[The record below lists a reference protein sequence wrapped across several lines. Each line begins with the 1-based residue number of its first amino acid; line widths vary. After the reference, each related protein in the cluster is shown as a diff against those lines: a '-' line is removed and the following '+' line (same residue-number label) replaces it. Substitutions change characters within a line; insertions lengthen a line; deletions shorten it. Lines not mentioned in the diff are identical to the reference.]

1 MSQTPGF
8 SVLMILAVS
17 TLFACTSAPPAESP
31 SGAAKASK
39 PRPITADFGPE
50 MDAEGRPLPPVAP
63 KRRTTQ
69 TVAGETLVDD
79 YGWLRERD
87 NPAVISY
94 LEAEN
99 RYTER
104 MMAHTEALQKEL
116 YEEMVARI
124 QETDL
129 SVPQRV
135 GEYYYYSRTEEGKQ
149 YDIWCRRRGSMEA
162 PEEVI
167 LDENVLAE
175 GLDYFRLGNL
185 EVSPNGKLVAYL
197 VDTDGSE
204 RMRLRVKDLTT
215 GEVLPDEAENAGW
228 ALAWGGDDQT
238 LFYVTLD
245 DTNRPYRLW
254 RHVLGR
260 SEDEMLFEEAD
271 GAYFVNVAES
281 RSRKYVWLRV
291 GSSTTSE
298 ASYLESASPRG
309 DFRVILPRRQGIE
322 YNVVHQGDH
331 FYMRTNDGAKN
342 FRLLRSP
349 ASDLSP
355 ESWEEVLPGRDDVTL
370 SAVDAFAKYLVLTER
385 EDGLARIR
393 VRDQSSGETHSVS
406 FPEPVYTVRA
416 TDNPEYDTQVLRL
429 TYTSLVTPM
438 SVFDYDMADRTREL
452 RKQMEVRGGYDPSLY
467 VSERI
472 HAVAADGTEVPV
484 SLVYRRDLDRSRPQ
498 RTLLHG
504 YGSYGVSMEPFFRST
519 NLSLLDRG
527 FIYAMAHIRGGGE
540 MGETW
545 HDHGKLLEKR
555 NTFTDFVAVAQHL
568 VDEGLTTPE
577 QLAIQGGSAGGLL
590 MGAVV
595 NMRPDLFGAVIA
607 QVPFVDVMN
616 TMLDPSLPL
625 TITEYE
631 EWGNPNEAESFAYMR
646 SYSPY
651 DNVSAQA
658 YPPMLITGGLNDPR
672 VSYWEPAK
680 WSAKLREMRTDDNL
694 QLLKV
699 NMGAGHS
706 GASGRYNALE
716 ERAFELAFLLDTLPA
731 SPSSASASSGS
742 SARQTDTAP

>member
-1 MSQTPGF
+1 MSQTPGL
-8 SVLMILAVS
+8 SVLMILALS
-17 TLFACTSAPPAESP
+17 TLLACTATQPPDTSSAAES
-31 SGAAKASK
+31 SATA
-39 PRPITADFGPE
+39 PITADFGPE
-50 MDAEGRPLPPVAP
+50 MDAEGNPLPPVAP
-63 KRRTTQ
+63 KRRTTR

-79 YGWLRERD
+79 YGWLRERE
-87 NPAVISY
+87 NPAVLRY

-124 QETDL
+124 EETDL
-129 SVPQRV
+129 SVPQRI
-135 GEYYYYSRTEEGKQ
+135 GDYYYYSRTEEGKQ
-149 YDIWCRRRGSMEA
+149 YNIWCRRKGSMEA
-162 PEEVI
+162 PEEVM

-175 GLDYFRLGNL
+175 GHDYFRLANL
-185 EVSPNGKLVAYL
+185 EVSPNGNLLAYL

-228 ALAWGGDDQT
+228 SLAWGGDNQT
-238 LFYVTLD
+238 LFYITLD

-260 SEDEMLFEEAD
+260 AEDEMLFEEAD

-281 RSRKYVWLRV
+281 RSRDYVWLRV

-298 ASYLESASPRG
+298 AFYLNSSAPRG
-309 DFRVILPRRQGIE
+309 DFQVIRPRRQGVE
-322 YNVVHQGDH
+322 YNVEHQGEH

-349 ASDLSP
+349 ASDLSA
-355 ESWEEVLPGRDDVTL
+355 ESWEEVIPGRDDITL
-370 SAVDAFAKYLVLTER
+370 SAIDAFAGHLVLTER

-393 VRDQSSGETHSVS
+393 VRDQSSGETHTIS
-406 FPEPVYTVRA
+406 FPEPVYTARA
-416 TDNPEYDTQVLRL
+416 AGNPEYDTPVLRI

-438 SVFDYDMADRTREL
+438 SVFDYHMDDRSREL
-452 RKQMEVRGGYDPSLY
+452 RKQQEVKGGYDPSLY

-472 HAVAADGTEVPV
+472 HAAAPDGTEVPV

-498 RTLLHG
+498 RTLMHG

-519 NLSLLDRG
+519 RLSLLDRG

-545 HDHGKLLEKR
+545 HDQGKLLRKR
-555 NTFTDFVAVAQHL
+555 NTFTDFIAAAEHL
-568 VDEGLTTPE
+568 IDEGFTRPE

-595 NMRPDLFGAVIA
+595 NMRPDLFGAAVA

-680 WSAKLREMRTDDNL
+680 WSAKLREMRTDDEL
-694 QLLKV
+694 QLLKI

-706 GASGRYNALE
+706 GASGRYNAME
-716 ERAFELAFLLDTLPA
+716 ERAFELAFLLDTLPS
-731 SPSSASASSGS
+731 SPRAAPSPGASA
-742 SARQTDTAP
+742 R